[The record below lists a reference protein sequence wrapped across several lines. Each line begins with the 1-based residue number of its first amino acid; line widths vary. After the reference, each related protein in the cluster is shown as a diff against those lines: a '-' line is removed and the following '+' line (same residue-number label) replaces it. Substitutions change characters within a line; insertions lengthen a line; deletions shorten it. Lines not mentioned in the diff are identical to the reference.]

1 MKRERTIKKWVKQT
15 IMEKKNEIL
24 YIKVYKFITQFQT
37 LDYTV
42 SSQHGKL
49 NPETD

>member
-15 IMEKKNEIL
+15 IMEKKIEIL

-37 LDYTV
+37 LDHTV

-49 NPETD
+49 NPQTD